1 MYLFSPPWGVFNSD
15 DDRILI
21 PAQIGKLMAHISAQI
36 ATYAGAAADDAVMLV
51 HLQPS
56 NYTAI
61 ATWAAAATR
70 N

>member
-1 MYLFSPPWGVFNSD
+1 
-15 DDRILI
+15 
-21 PAQIGKLMAHISAQI
+21 MAHISAHI